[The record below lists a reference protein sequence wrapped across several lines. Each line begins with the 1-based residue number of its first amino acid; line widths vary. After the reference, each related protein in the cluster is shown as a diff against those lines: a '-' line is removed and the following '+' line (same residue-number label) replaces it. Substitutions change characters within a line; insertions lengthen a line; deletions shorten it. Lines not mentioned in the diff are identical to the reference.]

1 MPKNK
6 KSQKMWMGFKVQVE
20 AGPVPRPLKV
30 QFWKKEDYRKY
41 KPESPLHYNADALT
55 GLALHLLHKN
65 WQTPDQPEAPFA
77 QNAWK
82 ELEPLWEMS
91 QRAQARVNSL
101 RSHLPEPSYS
111 TGSFEKEF
119 KSSLVNAAQ
128 PWGFDVTEL
137 HGLVDMIE
145 SLENQT
151 GRPLL
156 YNFQLAFTPEF
167 KASLQHLQS
176 FLFNLR
182 TLVAMDYNAYIQDP
196 SHEAL
201 KVDSISD
208 YIPRAD
214 YIANDAVLYY
224 QYRKIRKSLPA
235 EPMKSL
241 DQAFM
246 TYSHNGA
253 FLVENLPATFLAKLG
268 NEELIESL
276 YLIQMDWLMGTE
288 AGLLY
293 QIREEIYGLIEGYQ
307 KIFWPDYLGQ
317 KRTGEDPY
325 LVIQCQVDEDLIF
338 PSSSAA

>member
-1 MPKNK
+1 
-6 KSQKMWMGFKVQVE
+6 MWMGFKLQVE
-20 AGPVPRPLKV
+20 AGPVPRPLAVK
-30 QFWKKEDYRKY
+30 FWKKEDYKKY

-65 WQTPDQPEAPFA
+65 WATPDQPTAAFV
-77 QNAWK
+77 QGAWK

-91 QRAQARVNSL
+91 QRAQARVTSL
-101 RSHLPEPSYS
+101 RDHLPEQSLPTSD
-111 TGSFEKEF
+111 FEKQVKAVLAE
-119 KSSLVNAAQ
+119 AAQ

-137 HGLVDMIE
+137 HSLVDVIE
-145 SLENQT
+145 GIENQT

-156 YNFQLAFTPEF
+156 YNFQMAFSPEF
-167 KASLQHLQS
+167 KSTLQYLQS

-214 YIANDAVLYY
+214 YVANDAILYY
-224 QYRKIRKSLPA
+224 QYRKVKKTLPTEA
-235 EPMKSL
+235 LRAM

-246 TYSHNGA
+246 SYSHNGA
-253 FLVENLPATFLAKLG
+253 FLIESLPATFLAKLG
-268 NEELIESL
+268 NQELIESL

-293 QIREEIYGLIEGYQ
+293 QIREEIYGLIEGYH